1 MLLRDIRCQTA
12 LDLGAKCHRSVSCAS
27 CSCDASAQRSRD
39 YDGSRFL
46 SLAQRRA
53 PQPGRGMGLS
63 GFRLDLPV
71 AHIRRRV
78 PDGRYTEPGAVDRD
92 GRDPWRKLFAEAAG
106 QPTGQPRVSLVSARS
121 NHALRDLHAVG
132 ASSDRPSRS
141 NRPRPA
147 LGSRPGASRCST
159 LHQHP
164 PLQRHRIAGATGAV
178 VGVGVHGP
186 VSSCLQVLRTGGF
199 TTGCRGS
206 TRGTAPPTHRRA
218 INVHARRG
226 IGSPLPL
233 RDPASAV
240 NLPRALRR

>member
-1 MLLRDIRCQTA
+1 
-12 LDLGAKCHRSVSCAS
+12 
-27 CSCDASAQRSRD
+27 
-39 YDGSRFL
+39 
-46 SLAQRRA
+46 
-53 PQPGRGMGLS
+53 MGLS

-71 AHIRRRV
+71 ANIRRRV
-78 PDGRYTEPGAVDRD
+78 PDGRNTEPDAVDRD

-106 QPTGQPRVSLVSARS
+106 QPTGQPRVSLVSPRS
-121 NHALRDLHAVG
+121 DHTLRGLHSVG
-132 ASSDRPSRS
+132 ASPDRPSGS
-141 NRPRPA
+141 NQPLPA
-147 LGSRPGASRCST
+147 LGSQPGQSCRRA
-159 LHQHP
+159 LHQNPHLP
-164 PLQRHRIAGATGAV
+164 RHRVAGAAGSV

-226 IGSPLPL
+226 IGPPLSL
-233 RDPASAV
+233 RDPTSAV